1 MGRLIRFCIYDNIY
15 MKFTIKGEDV
25 NMKEYKYISLFS
37 GGGIGDIGFRN
48 ADYIPIVMNELEE
61 NRAEIIKNNYPDSDV
76 IVGDIAT
83 HLEEIY
89 EKALK
94 KLNGERLFMLVATPP
109 CQGMSKNGIGSI
121 KKAIREGK
129 RKKID
134 ERNYLYRYALVLLQ
148 RFRPK
153 FFVWENVDR
162 MFNTL
167 LLNEDGKEVLFVD
180 EFKIQLEKRGYI
192 GKFEVHNMAE
202 YGIPQNRRRTIGVFV
217 DKELMGE
224 AFDVN
229 KLFPQAILD
238 KVNFKTVGETI
249 GQLPALDS
257 VDKKMAKSDFHPLH
271 FVPVSRPELYYWIS
285 NTKPNCSAFDNNECP
300 ECHYISEK
308 EDVFCKQCG
317 KLLPKPTVEKDG
329 EYRLIKGFVSTYKR
343 MSADEPAPTITT
355 RSAYACSDKNI
366 HPTQNRVLSLYE
378 VALLFGINP
387 NEYKWTVRKN
397 GKEIYASAML
407 LRDILGE
414 PVTPVYTKLLG
425 ENLKR
430 IEEMPK

>member
-1 MGRLIRFCIYDNIY
+1 
-15 MKFTIKGEDV
+15 
-25 NMKEYKYISLFS
+25 
-37 GGGIGDIGFRN
+37 
-48 ADYIPIVMNELEE
+48 
-61 NRAEIIKNNYPDSDV
+61 
-76 IVGDIAT
+76 
-83 HLEEIY
+83 
-89 EKALK
+89 
-94 KLNGERLFMLVATPP
+94 MLVATPP